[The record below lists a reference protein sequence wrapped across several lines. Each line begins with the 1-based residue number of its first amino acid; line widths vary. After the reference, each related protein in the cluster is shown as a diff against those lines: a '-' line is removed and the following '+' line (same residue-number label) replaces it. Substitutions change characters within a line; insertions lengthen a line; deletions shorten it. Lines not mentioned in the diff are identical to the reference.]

1 MGGGQSEMVT
11 IGNTDMVTKPMED
24 EENDTENKNDDLYS
38 TNASAAPIA
47 FSANEEVELVNGD
60 DDADSDEGG
69 AAAAVTYVD
78 REDDEKEDAN
88 ESDDEL
94 LTDERYTAVRMFFE
108 NEVLVIRSVRIK
120 YFKLCIQNGIDSLE
134 ALKAVNKDRLVDIGI
149 DPLDVGTMLIK
160 AKMIKLNR

>member
-1 MGGGQSEMVT
+1 MG
-11 IGNTDMVTKPMED
+11 
-24 EENDTENKNDDLYS
+24 
-38 TNASAAPIA
+38 
-47 FSANEEVELVNGD
+47 
-60 DDADSDEGG
+60 DEGD
-69 AAAAVTYVD
+69 AAVAVTYVD

-120 YFKLCIQNGIDSLE
+120 YFKMCIENGIDSLE
-134 ALKAVNKDRLVDIGI
+134 AFKAVNKDRLVDIGI